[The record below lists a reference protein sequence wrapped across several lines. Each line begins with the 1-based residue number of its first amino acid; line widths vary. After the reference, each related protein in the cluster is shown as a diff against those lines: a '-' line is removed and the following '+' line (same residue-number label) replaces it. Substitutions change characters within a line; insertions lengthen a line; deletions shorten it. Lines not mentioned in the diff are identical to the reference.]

1 MLLFVI
7 TQEMT
12 TLASF
17 FGRPKGTL
25 NTLNTRLGTTIK
37 ATGDWDRPSYCIWQF
52 KQGSLGLSVDALLGN
67 IQKIEKNAEP
77 DDRSMIKEFMRKFEP
92 LKDEWM
98 KMMEKMLQVA
108 VDADALYYES
118 RYYGIY
124 DAIVAQFS
132 NVSLSFIIF
141 GPNERA
147 KIMAYLEAFPQ
158 FMKNLQSLVEKIHEA
173 RTEYEQLERT
183 DVGIKQAIAHM
194 KANLVEYHKL
204 LDETN
209 DESECKEIQEK
220 IDQTSNALTNA
231 KANLKICS
239 QQKAQA
245 EERITTNESSRKD
258 LLYRNA
264 QRLSFNYFMH
274 DLWCLSLEPDLKNVM

>member
-1 MLLFVI
+1 MLHKK
-7 TQEMT
+7 
-12 TLASF
+12 TLGGF
-17 FGRPKGTL
+17 FGRSSKDTL
-25 NTLNTRLGTTIK
+25 NARLGTTIK
-37 ATGDWDRPSYCIWQF
+37 ARGKWSRPSDCMRHHPR
-52 KQGSLGLSVDALLGN
+52 GSLGLLVDALLDHL
-67 IQKIEKNAEP
+67 QEIEKNAEP

-141 GPNERA
+141 GPVERA
-147 KIMAYLEAFPQ
+147 KIMAYLETFPR
-158 FMKNLQSLVEKIHEA
+158 FMEQLRSLVEETYEA
-173 RTEYEQLERT
+173 HSECDQLVRTV
-183 DVGIKQAIAHM
+183 VGIKEMIDRA
-194 KANLVEYHKL
+194 KANRVEYRKL

-209 DESECKEIQEK
+209 DESECKKIQEK
-220 IDQTSNALTNA
+220 IDQTSKTLANA
-231 KANLKICS
+231 KTNLGICA

-245 EERITTNESSRKD
+245 EERVVTCESSRKD
-258 LLYRNA
+258 LLYENA
-264 QRLSFNYFMH
+264 QRLSFNYFRH